1 MNRLVISLLFAVIS
15 AESARAAD
23 QWLRL
28 TTPHFEMLTTA
39 GEKKGRECVLYFETV
54 RQFFIDVGIAKDV
67 PGKRVRIV
75 AFRSDREFRA
85 YAPNEFVAAFYA
97 GGADNDYIVLSQI
110 GLTSYPVAVHEY
122 VHLVVRHTGLTL
134 PLWMNEGLA
143 EVFSTLR
150 PIGKKVAFGDPI
162 PGRVLEARS
171 GPLLDLRTLI
181 SVGEDSRYYNERNR
195 ASIFYSESWALMHM
209 LYVSPEYRPRFPG
222 FLNAIAAG
230 EGTEAAFGRGF
241 GKSLNDVQK
250 DLFTYIRNGRF
261 YSLAASVQLD
271 KSVEDADVQPMS
283 AWDADLALAEIQS
296 CSQHQTETGRK
307 TLERLMAEQ
316 PQRPEAP
323 AILAELALREGR
335 TEEAIRLFAKA
346 AELGSTNPEIY
357 FRYAMLLWSRSGG
370 HDEAVRNALQKAV
383 ELKPDYAEARMRL
396 GFAFMDH
403 GDYKQGLAE
412 LVQIKGVK
420 PEDAFPYFNAV
431 AYANYRLGNQTDARV
446 ALEKAKKW
454 AKEPADVM
462 TAEQLGEALNS
473 QSSNSSRAAGEQTP
487 TAAQTETVEAVTA
500 PSRLPRMAG
509 TLDTL
514 ECGGARARLAIVV
527 NGQTVWFLVDNPG
540 AVRMTSTGTGAVDF
554 TCGKQAARRVVIEYQ
569 DHPDSE
575 TKTAGVVRGIEFQ

>member
-1 MNRLVISLLFAVIS
+1 
-15 AESARAAD
+15 
-23 QWLRL
+23 
-28 TTPHFEMLTTA
+28 
-39 GEKKGRECVLYFETV
+39 
-54 RQFFIDVGIAKDV
+54 
-67 PGKRVRIV
+67 
-75 AFRSDREFRA
+75 
-85 YAPNEFVAAFYA
+85 
-97 GGADNDYIVLSQI
+97 
-110 GLTSYPVAVHEY
+110 
-122 VHLVVRHTGLTL
+122 
-134 PLWMNEGLA
+134 
-143 EVFSTLR
+143 
-150 PIGKKVAFGDPI
+150 
-162 PGRVLEARS
+162 
-171 GPLLDLRTLI
+171 
-181 SVGEDSRYYNERNR
+181 
-195 ASIFYSESWALMHM
+195 
-209 LYVSPEYRPRFPG
+209 
-222 FLNAIAAG
+222 
-230 EGTEAAFGRGF
+230 
-241 GKSLNDVQK
+241 
-250 DLFTYIRNGRF
+250 
-261 YSLAASVQLD
+261 
-271 KSVEDADVQPMS
+271 
-283 AWDADLALAEIQS
+283 
-296 CSQHQTETGRK
+296 
-307 TLERLMAEQ
+307 
-316 PQRPEAP
+316 
-323 AILAELALREGR
+323 
-335 TEEAIRLFAKA
+335 
-346 AELGSTNPEIY
+346 
-357 FRYAMLLWSRSGG
+357 MLLWSRSGG